1 MKIILFLLTLFILSS
16 CGVLSHSQ
24 KYHLRSGLYKNKSF
38 SKKAEKVYVDNRG
51 DSILVYS
58 VDETMQSI
66 DSTRSK
72 IIFTEKNRN
81 TQIFSPVFR
90 QTSFDLDF
98 LTIPFKYRMTQK
110 DVPQQLNANLN
121 GAVFVGF
128 RTDIC
133 KLKYK
138 VNALQQERQI
148 THYGISF
155 GFFTGL
161 GSAAIN
167 QFVTDRKIIK
177 EYEGV
182 VWLKGIAA
190 IIGINNFTF
199 GLALGFD
206 NLLDSNKR
214 FWIYQRKPWLG
225 LTFGLNL
232 N

>member
-1 MKIILFLLTLFILSS
+1 MKIILFLLALFILSG
-16 CGVLSHSQ
+16 CGALSHSQ

-51 DSILVYS
+51 DSILVYK

-66 DSTRSK
+66 DSTKSK
-72 IIFTEKNRN
+72 IIITEKNQN
-81 TQIFSPVFR
+81 TRIFSPVFR
-90 QTSFDLDF
+90 RTSFDLDF
-98 LTIPFKYRMTQK
+98 LTIPFKYRTAQK
-110 DVPQQLNANLN
+110 DFPQQLNANLN

-138 VNALQQERQI
+138 VNTLQQQRQI
-148 THYGISF
+148 THYGISI
-155 GFFTGL
+155 GVFTGF

-167 QFVTDRKIIK
+167 PSVTDRKIK
-177 EYEGV
+177 EEYEGV

-190 IIGINNFTF
+190 IIGINNFTV
-199 GLALGFD
+199 GLAIGFD
-206 NLLDSNKR
+206 DLLDSNKR
-214 FWIYQRKPWLG
+214 FWIYQKKPWLG